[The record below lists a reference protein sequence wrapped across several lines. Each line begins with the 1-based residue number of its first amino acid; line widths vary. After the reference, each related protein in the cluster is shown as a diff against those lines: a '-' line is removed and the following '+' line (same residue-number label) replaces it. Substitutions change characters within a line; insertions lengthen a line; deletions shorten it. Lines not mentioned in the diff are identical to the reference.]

1 MTRQSKEMS
10 MTTRTLIGVAV
21 ASTFGWTVAAH
32 ASNHHANWVA
42 AGDEQYPPMVMF
54 EGRSADTFA
63 MTPTPG
69 QESVGSVS
77 NDAATVGVSEPTRTV
92 RSRMRRLTASLTRV
106 DKEWVA
112 TGEEHYPPMVMFE
125 GLGTSTLASISTDT
139 LSNTSPDTLTN
150 TPSDTLASTLRAT
163 LDNASR
169 ETSEHV
175 GSTTGAPVDSV
186 GASLPIEPPAAP
198 DRSTGTDMQ
207 SGREDKSAATNSEAL
222 DRAPDAVYTE
232 AYVVSWTPHTSADWA
247 AYAISI
253 EPQSETPGS
262 PNSGDSVIMTQDAIQ
277 QPSDSSSARE
287 VTAVPE
293 RKTEDSPG

>member
-1 MTRQSKEMS
+1 MTRK
-10 MTTRTLIGVAV
+10 TLIGVAV
-21 ASTFGWTVAAH
+21 ASTFGWTAAAH
-32 ASNHHANWVA
+32 AGSNHQATWVA

-69 QESVGSVS
+69 HESVGSTS
-77 NDAATVGVSEPTRTV
+77 TDAATVSFSEPMRTA
-92 RSRMRRLTASLTRV
+92 RSRMSRLTASSSSV

-112 TGEEHYPPMVMFE
+112 AGEERYPTMVMFE
-125 GLGTSTLASISTDT
+125 GLGTNTLASISTDT
-139 LSNTSPDTLTN
+139 LSNTSPDTLAN

-175 GSTTGAPVDSV
+175 GSTAGAPLDSV
-186 GASLPIEPPAAP
+186 GASLPTEPPADP
-198 DRSTGTDMQ
+198 NRSTGTDMQ
-207 SGREDKSAATNSEAL
+207 SGREDKSAATNPEAL

-232 AYVVSWTPHTSADWA
+232 AYVVSWTPLTSADWA
-247 AYAISI
+247 AYTINVES
-253 EPQSETPGS
+253 QSETPGS
-262 PNSGDSVIMTQDAIQ
+262 RNSGDSVITTQDAIQ

-293 RKTEDSPG
+293 RKTEDTPG